1 MSPVERKRTFETAI
15 LLEIQDIIN
24 WLIGIALRYGYF
36 GVFLVSLVSGI
47 SIFFP
52 VPDTLVIFTL
62 SGLKAG
68 DAWDFDILMI
78 AAVAAMGAA
87 IGELSG
93 YLIGLG
99 GRKTIIKKNKRKI
112 DFLERVFKKFGAV
125 AIFAFAFTPL
135 PDDLVFIP
143 LGIMRY
149 NVIKALIPAY
159 IGKSCMYLVVASA
172 GRLLIPGSA
181 EFFGADDW
189 LDVLVI
195 MSLGIIVF
203 ILMFKV
209 DWEKYLDKYITQN

>member
-1 MSPVERKRTFETAI
+1 
-15 LLEIQDIIN
+15 LLQIQDIIN

-36 GVFLVSLVSGI
+36 GVFVVSLLSGV

-52 VPDTLVIFTL
+52 VPDTLVIFAL
-62 SGLKAG
+62 AGLKAG
-68 DAWDFDILMI
+68 SAWDFDMLVI
-78 AAVAAMGAA
+78 AAAAAMGAA

-99 GRKTIIKKNKRKI
+99 GRKPIIRKYKKKI
-112 DFLERVFKKFGAV
+112 DFLEKVFRKFGSV

-143 LGIMRY
+143 LGMMRY

-159 IGKSCMYLVVASA
+159 IGKFCMYLVVASA
-172 GRLLIPGSA
+172 GRFLVPGFA

-189 LDVLVI
+189 LDVLVV
-195 MSLGIIVF
+195 MSLGIIAFV
-203 ILMFKV
+203 LVFKV
-209 DWEKYLDKYITQN
+209 DWEKYLGKYMT

>member
-1 MSPVERKRTFETAI
+1 M
-15 LLEIQDIIN
+15 
-24 WLIGIALRYGYF
+24 GITLRYGYF
-36 GVFLVSLVSGI
+36 GVFSVSLLSGI

-68 DAWDFDILMI
+68 NTWDFDILMI
-78 AAVAAMGAA
+78 AAVAGIGAA

-99 GRKTIIKKNKRKI
+99 GRKTIIKKYKKKI
-112 DFLERVFKKFGAV
+112 DFLERVFKKFGPV

-143 LGIMRY
+143 LGMMRY
-149 NVIKALIPAY
+149 NVVKALTPAF
-159 IGKSCMYLVVASA
+159 IGKFCMYLVVASA
-172 GRLLIPGSA
+172 GRFLVPGIA
-181 EFFGADDW
+181 EFLGADDW

-195 MSLGIIVF
+195 TSLGIIAF

-209 DWEKYLDKYITQN
+209 DWEKYLDKYLN

>member
-1 MSPVERKRTFETAI
+1 MGI
-15 LLEIQDIIN
+15 LFQVQDIIN
-24 WLIGIALRYGYF
+24 WLIGITLRYGYF
-36 GVFLVSLVSGI
+36 GVFSVSLLSGI

-68 DAWDFDILMI
+68 NAWDFDVLVI
-78 AAVAAMGAA
+78 AAVAGIGAA

-99 GRKTIIKKNKRKI
+99 GRKTIIKKYKKKI
-112 DFLERVFKKFGAV
+112 DFLERVFKKFGSV

-143 LGIMRY
+143 LGMMRY
-149 NVIKALIPAY
+149 NIVKALIPAY
-159 IGKSCMYLVVASA
+159 TGKFCMYLVVASA
-172 GRLLIPGSA
+172 GRFLVPGFA

-189 LDVLVI
+189 VDVLAI
-195 MSLGIIVF
+195 MSLGIIAF
-203 ILMFKV
+203 ILMLKI
-209 DWEKYLDKYITQN
+209 DWEKYLDKYLNLPPS

>member
-1 MSPVERKRTFETAI
+1 M
-15 LLEIQDIIN
+15 LQIQDITN

-36 GVFLVSLVSGI
+36 GIFIVSLLSGI

-52 VPDTLVIFTL
+52 VPDTLVIFAL
-62 SGLKAG
+62 AGLKAG
-68 DAWDFDILMI
+68 NTWDFDILVI

-93 YLIGLG
+93 YPIGFG
-99 GRKTIIKKNKRKI
+99 GRETVIKKHRKKI
-112 DFLERVFKKFGAV
+112 EFLERVFRKFGSV

-135 PDDLVFIP
+135 PDDLIFIP
-143 LGIMRY
+143 LGMMRY
-149 NVIKALIPAY
+149 SVVKALIPAF
-159 IGKSCMYLVVASA
+159 IGKFCMYLVVASA
-172 GRLLIPGSA
+172 GRFLVPGFA

-195 MSLGIIVF
+195 MLLGIIAA

-209 DWEKYLDKYITQN
+209 DWEKYLDKYMT

>member
-1 MSPVERKRTFETAI
+1 VSPVERKRTFETAI

>member
-15 LLEIQDIIN
+15 LLQIQDIIS

-99 GRKTIIKKNKRKI
+99 GRKTITKKNKRKI

-159 IGKSCMYLVVASA
+159 IGKFCMYLVVASA